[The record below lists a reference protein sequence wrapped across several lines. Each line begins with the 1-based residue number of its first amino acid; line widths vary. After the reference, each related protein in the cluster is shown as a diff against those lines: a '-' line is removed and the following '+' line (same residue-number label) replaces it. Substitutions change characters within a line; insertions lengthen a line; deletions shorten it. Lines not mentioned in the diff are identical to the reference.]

1 MSREEL
7 ALETQLLLQEV
18 SQVTQYHQ
26 AEAIVDEATA
36 TAAPVSQY
44 EEAKT
49 ALLEKLKKKKE
60 QKRQQLQQ
68 VNHQRYGIA
77 TVPSAIK
84 TDGQR
89 PADQQQQQQHTPKK
103 ISPMKQRSMMKLP
116 VAANAGA
123 ASRKKKDLL
132 SKLRTQAIQQ
142 GMRLCLNRSAPDEMA
157 ID

>member
-26 AEAIVDEATA
+26 AEAIVDVATA
-36 TAAPVSQY
+36 TAVPVSQY

-84 TDGQR
+84 TDDQR
-89 PADQQQQQQHTPKK
+89 PADQQQQQHTPKK

-142 GMRLCLNRSAPDEMA
+142 GMLLWLYRSAPDEMA